1 MPEEPETI
9 SAEVTETPTKQISEA
24 IGHISEATQQ
34 VGQAV
39 VQAPSDALS
48 NILTNVGQVLQGV
61 QAELKRSND
70 IMEKQT
76 QTSVVPAEEVVTEVV
91 TPPKEARHVR
101 RPGMARKVKR

>member
-9 SAEVTETPTKQISEA
+9 TGELTETPTKQINEA
-24 IGHISEATQQ
+24 IDHIGQATQQ

-76 QTSVVPAEEVVTEVV
+76 QTSVAPAEDVVTEVV
-91 TPPKEARHVR
+91 TPAKETRHVR

>member
-1 MPEEPETI
+1 MQEEPETI
-9 SAEVTETPTKQISEA
+9 SAEVAETPTKQINEA
-24 IGHISEATQQ
+24 IDHIGQATQQ

-76 QTSVVPAEEVVTEVV
+76 QTSIAPAEEVVTEVV
-91 TPPKEARHVR
+91 TPAKETRRVR
-101 RPGMARKVKR
+101 RPGMGRKVRR